1 MAKQGNGT
9 QLSTGQFAASVL
21 VHNKPLPVY
30 QVEHD
35 EEERKTTCYIEAHGG
50 GHFSVVHLN
59 NGDKP
64 GSEEDE
70 DEATAWDVSTYLD
83 GVKVGGVVYGID
95 SIIYNQ
101 PKGEARQQ
109 SLKGHQDSSTTY
121 QPFIFAKLRL
131 TDDSEKACTDSN
143 RLNALGTI
151 QVRVSRVKANSLKEC
166 TSEAYFGLNDI
177 ETYEKS
183 NVEKKQLS
191 YQTKLGPSL
200 ASVPESRITFERI
213 DPVDK
218 PYLTFE
224 FRYRSKSLLQKLDIL
239 SHESSGLS
247 SVSGDESATLKKET
261 SPDLGVDT
269 APKDDKK
276 PTLPPSL
283 KTKWKPKLKPL
294 NTKPNFNVEGEK
306 DVKPNASKKKTAAS
320 KDKGKGKLKAQVIQ
334 IDSSDEEDKKSNAS
348 TSKPKPTPASAP
360 KKQSTFKP
368 LLPKAKPSTS
378 SAPSDHIVHYI
389 SDSDDSS
396 APEEVP
402 LPSIPKPTLA
412 DPPAPKRKVS
422 VADPAVHVKG
432 QRGTKKGST
441 SKGKGKRPP
450 SSSDEESE
458 QEDKKPVAKSA
469 PKKKKVKRDDSPPP
483 PVTSPT
489 SPKTRKTFN
498 STSTPIAT
506 PQLLTAGATPE
517 PKTKP
522 QSKKRPLSPTD
533 AEDLH
538 HRIASLPSYKIHKK
552 VKEVP
557 EPESGA
563 QKVDGEG
570 EERKPKLG
578 GLTEKAGEKVEG
590 DNGTLR
596 IKKVATGNEVDEF
609 AMLKT
614 GH

>member
-9 QLSTGQFAASVL
+9 QLSSGQFAASVL
-21 VHNKPLPVY
+21 VHNEPLPVY

-35 EEERKTTCYIEAHGG
+35 EEERRTICYIEAHGG

-320 KDKGKGKLKAQVIQ
+320 KDKGKGNLMAQVIQ
-334 IDSSDEEDKKSNAS
+334 LDSSEEEGKEPIAS
-348 TSKPKPTPASAP
+348 TSKPKPPPPTSVP

-368 LLPKAKPSTS
+368 LFPKSKPSTS

-402 LPSIPKPTLA
+402 LPSISKPTLA
-412 DPPAPKRKVS
+412 DPPAPRRKVS

-432 QRGTKKGST
+432 QLGAKKGST
-441 SKGKGKRPP
+441 SKDKGKRPP

-458 QEDKKPVAKSA
+458 QEDEKPVRKLA
-469 PKKKKVKRDDSPPP
+469 PKKKKVKRDSPP

-489 SPKTRKTFN
+489 SPKTRKTSN

-506 PQLLTAGATPE
+506 SQFPATPE

-570 EERKPKLG
+570 EERKPKLAA
-578 GLTEKAGEKVEG
+578 LTEKEGEKVDG
-590 DNGTLR
+590 DDGTLR
-596 IKKVATGNEVDEF
+596 IEKKPTGNEVDEF

-614 GH
+614 EH